1 MTCEKII
8 LEATSAGRFRINRC
22 GDVIRK
28 ELGYPRPRLNV
39 HTDVDF
45 FFARKRTY
53 KWWVFHIELLVDR
66 RLFSALLSSSN
77 PID

>member
-45 FFARKRTY
+45 FSLGKGPTSGG
-53 KWWVFHIELLVDR
+53 
-66 RLFSALLSSSN
+66 FSTSSC
-77 PID
+77 